1 MLALS
6 SFFLPLC
13 VSERVKPYKTMATTL
28 MSVPPSTCRHLLK
41 LEGKEDIVIF
51 LHELIRDSRYYY
63 IIVIYSNCAVL
74 SVNLFLTKK
83 KKKPQLIYLKYYN
96 KVPQENLYNLK
107 YAGFHHTQFAVPLSE
122 RRRTFSG
129 SSCRFRDP
137 LQYSCIRKINIK
149 AATNNSENN
158 KNRVITG
165 KKYELVPRYSK
176 DQHVP
181 RGEFTKFM
189 IALYEFSRP
198 YTMIGTVSTIKS

>member
-13 VSERVKPYKTMATTL
+13 VSEQVKPYKTMATTL

-83 KKKPQLIYLKYYN
+83 KKKN
-96 KVPQENLYNLK
+96 RNLYILNIIIRSLKRIYIILSMQDFITRNLQCH
-107 YAGFHHTQFAVPLSE
+107 YQSEEGLFLVAVAGFVILYNILA
-122 RRRTFSG
+122 SG
-129 SSCRFRDP
+129 RLISK
-137 LQYSCIRKINIK
+137 LQPIIQKTIRIK
-149 AATNNSENN
+149 LLQA
-158 KNRVITG
+158 KNT
-165 KKYELVPRYSK
+165 S
-176 DQHVP
+176 
-181 RGEFTKFM
+181 
-189 IALYEFSRP
+189 
-198 YTMIGTVSTIKS
+198 